1 MTPQDPNH
9 FPHLRDDPRCPGRNR
24 TMLLVGRE
32 QPTESKAELL
42 TFECSDCGHQS
53 TTTTNQ

>member
-1 MTPQDPNH
+1 MIPKDPNDS
-9 FPHLRDDPRCPGRNR
+9 PHLRDDPQCPGCNR

-32 QPTESKAELL
+32 QPTDSKAELL
-42 TFECSDCGHQS
+42 TFECSDRGHQS